1 MASEEKPEIPSGER
15 APTGELE
22 RALAEL
28 RQANEQLVLAGVRF
42 QEMVEQAE
50 RARADAERERMRA
63 EAARAETEAA
73 SLGKDQFLA
82 ALSHE
87 LRTPLNAILGW
98 TQMLRGG
105 TLNGAS
111 VDRALE
117 TIERNARQQ
126 MTLIAD
132 LLQVSEIITGKLQ
145 LDAYPLD
152 LGPLITASLD
162 ALRPA
167 ALAKEIDLQSQVQ
180 VVDPILGD
188 PVRVQ
193 QIVWNLLSNALKF
206 TPRQGQVRVAVRQT
220 GSLVQLSVSDSG
232 IGIQP
237 QFLPYVFDR
246 FRQEDSSYTR
256 SFGGLGLGLAIV
268 RQLVELHGGTVKAA
282 SGGKGLGSTFTV
294 EFPVLTSVQH
304 GRREHTDIDTKP
316 LQGIQVLVVEDDQD
330 ARELV
335 TLLLQGSGA
344 NVQTATS
351 ATEALS
357 HIEARMPDL
366 IVADI
371 GLPDEDGY
379 SFIARVRAREG
390 ASADRVPA
398 LALTAYG
405 GPEDRD
411 RALAAGYQVHI
422 GKPFVPDQVIAAV
435 TRLARQSRK
444 ARAMEDARGGIKRRP
459 RGQRHSSKIQR

>member
-1 MASEEKPEIPSGER
+1 MASQEKPEIPSEEA

-50 RARADAERERMRA
+50 HARADAEGERLRA

-73 SLGKDQFLA
+73 SLAKDQFLA

-98 TQMLRGG
+98 TQMLRRG
-105 TLNGAS
+105 TLNAAS

-126 MTLIAD
+126 MTVIAD
-132 LLQVSEIITGKLQ
+132 LLHVSEIITGKLQ

-152 LGPLITASLD
+152 LRPLIASSLD

-167 ALAKEIDLQSQVQ
+167 ALAKAIDFQSQIEA
-180 VVDPILGD
+180 VDPILGD
-188 PVRVQ
+188 PARLQ
-193 QIVWNLLSNALKF
+193 QIIWNLVSNALKF
-206 TPRQGQVRVAVRQT
+206 TPREGQIRVALRQT
-220 GSLVQLSVSDSG
+220 ESLVQLSVTDSG
-232 IGIQP
+232 IGIEQ

-294 EFPVLTSVQH
+294 EFPVLTSEQP
-304 GRREHTDIDTKP
+304 R
-316 LQGIQVLVVEDDQD
+316 
-330 ARELV
+330 
-335 TLLLQGSGA
+335 
-344 NVQTATS
+344 AT
-351 ATEALS
+351 
-357 HIEARMPDL
+357 
-366 IVADI
+366 
-371 GLPDEDGY
+371 
-379 SFIARVRAREG
+379 
-390 ASADRVPA
+390 
-398 LALTAYG
+398 
-405 GPEDRD
+405 
-411 RALAAGYQVHI
+411 
-422 GKPFVPDQVIAAV
+422 
-435 TRLARQSRK
+435 
-444 ARAMEDARGGIKRRP
+444 
-459 RGQRHSSKIQR
+459 RHL

>member
-1 MASEEKPEIPSGER
+1 MASQEKPEIPSEEA

-50 RARADAERERMRA
+50 HARADAEGERLRA

-73 SLGKDQFLA
+73 SLAKDQFLA

-98 TQMLRGG
+98 TQMLRRG
-105 TLNGAS
+105 TLNAAS

-126 MTLIAD
+126 MTVIAD
-132 LLQVSEIITGKLQ
+132 LLHVSEIITGKLQ

-152 LGPLITASLD
+152 LRPLIASSLD

-167 ALAKEIDLQSQVQ
+167 ALAKAIDFQSQIEA
-180 VVDPILGD
+180 VDPILGD
-188 PVRVQ
+188 PARLQ
-193 QIVWNLLSNALKF
+193 QIIWNLVSNALKF
-206 TPRQGQVRVAVRQT
+206 TPREGQIRVALRQT
-220 GSLVQLSVSDSG
+220 ESLVQLSVTDSG
-232 IGIQP
+232 IGIEQ

-294 EFPVLTSVQH
+294 EFPVLTSEQ
-304 GRREHTDIDTKP
+304 P
-316 LQGIQVLVVEDDQD
+316 
-330 ARELV
+330 
-335 TLLLQGSGA
+335 
-344 NVQTATS
+344 
-351 ATEALS
+351 
-357 HIEARMPDL
+357 
-366 IVADI
+366 
-371 GLPDEDGY
+371 
-379 SFIARVRAREG
+379 RA
-390 ASADRVPA
+390 
-398 LALTAYG
+398 
-405 GPEDRD
+405 
-411 RALAAGYQVHI
+411 
-422 GKPFVPDQVIAAV
+422 
-435 TRLARQSRK
+435 SR
-444 ARAMEDARGGIKRRP
+444 
-459 RGQRHSSKIQR
+459 HL